1 MLLVRTSVTTIVGRY
16 VQQKEALFHCCCE
29 GWKVGDET
37 DRRLKDILQVPD
49 WLHKGTRSE
58 CLLGVHDLQVASIEQ
73 EYRKL
78 DYLKRQV

>member
-49 WLHKGTRSE
+49 WLHKGAQGLSAF
-58 CLLGVHDLQVASIEQ
+58 L
-73 EYRKL
+73 EYMTYKWL
-78 DYLKRQV
+78 V